1 MTMQLIDK
9 SVLDA
14 ALKAMPD
21 DRLAG
26 IRREAADRFASLG
39 FPGKGQED
47 WKYTSL
53 SDIEALSV
61 AWLKRAPDRQPAS
74 GVTDITDEVRPAIDA
89 HWLVVRDGVPDDTLP
104 VIDGI
109 EIDRLVNA
117 DCPALSADDALS
129 AFNVALLQ
137 DGLRV
142 RVAPGAAPDRPLA
155 ILNID
160 SAGQQVVQS
169 RVVIELAANAHME
182 LIECALSTG
191 SGTQFTNSVVD
202 VELEDGAC
210 LAHARVQDRHP
221 DHAGVYRLQVSLARD
236 ASIRHSSF
244 DFGGA
249 LSRNDVVTNIKGTG
263 AAVGLNGLY
272 LAGGEQHIDNHTS
285 IIHGVGPA
293 TSDEEYRGIL
303 TGRARCVFNGKVI
316 VAEGADGTDSRQSN
330 HNLLLS
336 DRAEIDTKPEL
347 EIYADD
353 VKCAHGATVGQLDRA
368 ALFYLQSRGLDR
380 DQARQ
385 VLTRAFAA
393 GMLSSLSVPACQ
405 DFVGTRLDRRLAEI
419 VDDVDD

>member
-1 MTMQLIDK
+1 MTTQVIDK
-9 SVLDA
+9 SLLDA
-14 ALKAMPD
+14 AVKAMPD

-26 IRREAADRFASLG
+26 LRREAADRFVSLG
-39 FPGKGQED
+39 FPGTDHED
-47 WKYTSL
+47 WKYTNL

-61 AWLKRAPDRQPAS
+61 AWLKGNPNLQPVS
-74 GVTDITDEVRPAIDA
+74 SVTDITDEVRSAIDA
-89 HWLVVRDGVPDDTLP
+89 HWLLVRDGVADDMLPD
-104 VIDGI
+104 IDGI
-109 EIDRLVNA
+109 EIERLVDA
-117 DCPALSADDALS
+117 DCSALSADDALS

-137 DGLRV
+137 DGLRI
-142 RVAPGAAPDRPLA
+142 RVEPDAAPDRPLA

-160 SAGQQVVQS
+160 SARQRVVQS
-169 RVVIELAANAHME
+169 RLVVELAAGARLE
-182 LIECALSTG
+182 LIECALSNG
-191 SGTQFTNSVVD
+191 SGSQFTNSVVD
-202 VELEDGAC
+202 VDLENAAC
-210 LAHARVQDRHP
+210 LTHTRVQDRHP
-221 DHAGVYRLQVSLARD
+221 DHSGIYRLQASLARD
-236 ASIRHSSF
+236 ANIRHSSF

-249 LSRNDVVTNIKGTG
+249 LSRNDVVTDIKGTG

-303 TGRARCVFNGKVI
+303 TGRAQCVFNGKVI
-316 VAEGADGTDSRQSN
+316 VAEGADGTNSRQSN

-353 VKCAHGATVGQLDRA
+353 VKCAHGATVGQLDHA

-380 DQARQ
+380 DQAKQ
-385 VLTRAFAA
+385 ILTRAFAA
-393 GMLSSLSVPACQ
+393 GMLSSLSVPACE
-405 DFVGTRLDRRLAEI
+405 DFVSARLDRRLAEL

>member
-1 MTMQLIDK
+1 MTTQVVDK
-9 SVLDA
+9 TVLDA
-14 ALKAMPD
+14 AVKAMPD

-26 IRREAADRFASLG
+26 LRREAADRFASLG
-39 FPGKGQED
+39 FPRTGQED
-47 WKYTSL
+47 WKYTNL
-53 SDIEALSV
+53 SDIEALS
-61 AWLKRAPDRQPAS
+61 AEWLKRTPEGQPAS
-74 GVTDITDEVRPAIDA
+74 GVADITDEVRSAIDA
-89 HWLVVRDGVPDDTLP
+89 HWLVVRDGVPDDALP
-104 VIDGI
+104 DIDGVDI
-109 EIDRLVNA
+109 EKLSDT
-117 DCPALSADDALS
+117 DCSELSADDALS

-137 DGLRV
+137 DGLRI
-142 RVAPGAAPDRPLA
+142 RVEPGAAPDRPFA

-160 SAGQQVVQS
+160 SPGQRVVQS
-169 RVVIELAANAHME
+169 RVVIGLAAGARLE
-182 LIECALSTG
+182 LIECALSSG
-191 SGTQFTNSVVD
+191 SGLQFTNSVVD
-202 VELEDGAC
+202 VDLENAAC
-210 LAHARVQDRHP
+210 LAHTRVQDRHP
-221 DHAGVYRLQVSLARD
+221 DHSGVYRLQASLARD
-236 ASIRHSSF
+236 SSIQHSSF

-249 LSRNDVVTNIKGTG
+249 LSRNDLVTDIKGTG

-285 IIHGVGPA
+285 IVHAVGPA

-303 TGRARCVFNGKVI
+303 TGHAQCVFNGKVI

-405 DFVGTRLDRRLAEI
+405 DFVGARLDRRLAKL
-419 VDDVDD
+419 VDEVND